1 MDCDDEFGDL
11 YADVHRPIPAAPDP
25 LVALPGGD
33 DDDDDNVEDR
43 ILFGPHRSGQSAELA
58 ATPSRTLA
66 DGGDDWLLGRAS
78 PAVETPAYWD
88 DDDDGRPS
96 RSDGAPR
103 VFQKD
108 LEGEVRISGIPRGE
122 VEAVGDANEGRDSF
136 VGSE

>member
-1 MDCDDEFGDL
+1 MDCDDEFGDPQ
-11 YADVHRPIPAAPDP
+11 ADVHCPIPAAPDR

-43 ILFGPHRSGQSAELA
+43 ILFGPHRPGQSAELA
-58 ATPSRTLA
+58 AIPSGTLA
-66 DGGDDWLLGRAS
+66 DGGDDWLLGRAP

-108 LEGEVRISGIPRGE
+108 LEGAARISGIPRGE
-122 VEAVGDANEGRDSF
+122 VEAVGDEMRAGIHS
-136 VGSE
+136 